1 MKTAE
6 NAEGDADNPQPT
18 DERDIQLE
26 YSLDSSATSIHE
38 RSELRSA

>member
-6 NAEGDADNPQPT
+6 NAEGDPDNPQPE
-18 DERDIQLE
+18 DEGDIHLE
-26 YSLDSSATSIHE
+26 YSLDSCATSVYK